1 MRTAKR
7 LAAEF
12 ANAGGALLGEYFSER
27 ELTAI
32 EESGSTLFL
41 LVATRGRVL
50 KGVHCVLR
58 KPSGEEESMFSLT
71 IPDEER
77 TKTTSREEVEEPAKN
92 PETSAERGE

>member
-27 ELTAI
+27 ELQAI
-32 EESGSTLFL
+32 EESGSSLFL
-41 LVATRGRVL
+41 FVETRGRVL

-58 KPSGEEESMFSLT
+58 KPSGEQGSVFSLT
-71 IPDEER
+71 APDEER
-77 TKTTSREEVEEPAKN
+77 TKPDGQEKAEESTRN
-92 PETSAERGE
+92 AEAAAE